1 MRSRNHQAGFSL
13 LEVIVV
19 LAIIGGALAMY
30 TNYARKQAAKEMRQ
44 TIANALVQ
52 EMKGVMNYLRDDT
65 LQTKDGEK
73 DNPLYE
79 DTQGSSTDSQYRY
92 RITNNVTDIDTGTGT
107 NYFCGERGRISK
119 SNNVICL
126 SAKAVTSHLNRHLN

>member
-52 EMKGVMNYLRDDT
+52 R
-65 LQTKDGEK
+65 
-73 DNPLYE
+73 
-79 DTQGSSTDSQYRY
+79 
-92 RITNNVTDIDTGTGT
+92 
-107 NYFCGERGRISK
+107 
-119 SNNVICL
+119 
-126 SAKAVTSHLNRHLN
+126 

>member
-52 EMKGVMNYLRDDT
+52 EMKGVMKLCKQKT
-65 LQTKDGEK
+65 VKK
-73 DNPLYE
+73 
-79 DTQGSSTDSQYRY
+79 
-92 RITNNVTDIDTGTGT
+92 ITHCMKPRKAAVPIPNIVTG
-107 NYFCGERGRISK
+107 
-119 SNNVICL
+119 
-126 SAKAVTSHLNRHLN
+126 